1 MAASRTS
8 ARGRLFIAREEGTV
22 LRYYHDPV
30 GFCTVGIGHLVR
42 RGPCTAA
49 ELRTRISAARALAIL
64 AGDLRR
70 FEAAVRKIGVPLN
83 QNRFDAL
90 VSLAV
95 NCGEGSVGPSSTVY
109 RLIRA
114 GDYDGAADAF
124 LLWRNAGGKPILLAR
139 RQRERALFRTP
150 VKPAAPDPFAG
161 YPADERR
168 WLHEYDDLQRRGV
181 NVARRHVLRRTMTER
196 RQEIWRAAQP
206 RAAGGDG
213 KGWGYRRRAAR
224 FKSLRARTG

>member
-1 MAASRTS
+1 MSASRTS

-22 LRYYHDPV
+22 LHYYNDPV

-42 RGPCTAA
+42 RARCTSA

-70 FEAAVRKIGVPLN
+70 FEVAVHEIDVDLN

-95 NCGEGSVGPSSTVY
+95 NCGEGAVGPGSTVY
-109 RLIRA
+109 RRLKA
-114 GDYDGAADAF
+114 GDYDGASDAF
-124 LLWRNAGGKPILLAR
+124 LLWRNAGGRPILLPR

-150 VKPAAPDPFAG
+150 VAKVSDPFAG
-161 YPADERR
+161 YPADEKR
-168 WLHEYDDLQRRGV
+168 WLHEYDGLHGDKPAVASRRT
-181 NVARRHVLRRTMTER
+181 VLRRAMEER
-196 RQEIWRAAQP
+196 RKEIWRLAQP
-206 RAAGGDG
+206 KSKGGDG
-213 KGWGYRRRAAR
+213 RGWSHARRSKRYASLSAR
-224 FKSLRARTG
+224 R